1 MKQIIKTPPK
11 SHELYFQLESNL
23 SIAHESSEDHNH
35 NYLTYLL
42 EKIRFTVMLK
52 FFIFLK
58 SPSTHTFRSIFEY
71 FFYSINANIFPSDSL
86 GG

>member
-11 SHELYFQLESNL
+11 SHELYLQLESNL

-35 NYLTYLL
+35 NYLTKSL
-42 EKIRFTVMLK
+42 EKIRFAVMLR

-58 SPSTHTFRSIFEY
+58 SPSAHTF
-71 FFYSINANIFPSDSL
+71 SINFVIFL
-86 GG
+86 